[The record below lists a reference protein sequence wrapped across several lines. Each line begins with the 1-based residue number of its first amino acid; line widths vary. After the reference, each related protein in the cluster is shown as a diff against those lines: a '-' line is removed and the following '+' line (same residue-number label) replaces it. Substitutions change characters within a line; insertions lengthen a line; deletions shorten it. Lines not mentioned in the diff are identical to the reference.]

1 MLAAGMTP
9 KARSIPMHGKLPVEL
24 KDRSGD
30 RDPHTCA
37 VALTADEAT
46 FLDSAIERINDHDA
60 T

>member
-1 MLAAGMTP
+1 MLAAGRTP

-37 VALTADEAT
+37 VTLTADGAT
-46 FLDSAIERINDHDA
+46 WLDSAIERIDDHDA
-60 T
+60 N